1 MYRKKGYII
10 ARIVG
15 LLAVLLMAFIVAI
28 QTPLVQTRLSK
39 FALNQLVAIMDGR
52 VQYDEIKV
60 MTSGVIVIR
69 NLKLID
75 THPYAEDINGRGWA
89 PADTVA
95 HIDKLTATFGLSGL
109 FRKEGLHMGRVTI
122 EGGSFHLV
130 SEPGEEYH
138 DNLSRIFHLQAS
150 DAPPS
155 RDNVFDIKK
164 LRIKDFRFRMNSF
177 LPDHGTYKGFGV
189 NFDDLDITLDL
200 TAYKFAIAD
209 AKIRGD
215 IERLTA
221 REKSGY
227 VIENLTSSC
236 EFGFVDGALFEDFVL
251 RDAWSDIHIRAL
263 SLKYESTKDLGDFVN
278 AVPIECDLQRSRCA
292 LQTLAYFSGSFIDS
306 PTVMEIRRGHVE
318 GPVCDMTVD
327 RLVFAETYSNVSAT
341 ANAHLYGLPDIQVAT
356 LDAQL
361 QDLTG
366 TTTGFSRFL
375 GGLTPEKPA
384 PDFSSIAHNI
394 PLTLQVEATGP
405 FNDLD
410 LDIQMQSPSGAFN
423 LTGSIRNAV
432 DPVRPIELALNLAT
446 HELDLGDILG
456 VDVLGTAT
464 LRTRVHAVLADG
476 GGLPEATLD
485 SLFIDRIHAFGHDI
499 HNIRVIG
506 SLHDDTAAGRIQSDD
521 PLLRLDLTGMLDLKP
536 KNGRARYRVDGQ
548 IADANLAAFG
558 VDAGGKLSRV
568 ATGLHAD
575 LVRLDERFDGSVR
588 LEGLSLTDKEGT
600 HRIGDLQ
607 VNARTDGTW
616 QEISLDA
623 PFLEAR
629 FQGDRPV
636 TQFARDLQE
645 ITVRRDL
652 YALFTDEF
660 EQNGCG
666 NYTVDAIFHDTR
678 DLMSIFVPGA
688 YIADNTTLSLSTTD
702 QGRLDGRISSDRVAF
717 GKNYLRNVN
726 LLFDNRNGA
735 LLANIIST
743 ELRAGTLAVL
753 NPAITLGADDNALS
767 LGVHYDNFSG
777 TGGEATVNLE
787 GSMFRDEQDGELVI
801 QAHPVGSY
809 IMMGENTWTFAPADI
824 IKHGND
830 ILLDHFLISNG
841 SQRLEVDGG
850 FSPNHSDTL
859 ALHMDRFD
867 LALVNQFLPEQF
879 HIEGLMNGQ
888 AVVTSGPE
896 KAMGMEMDFRLDTL
910 RLSGADA
917 GTISL
922 SSQWQNEGKELGI
935 NLVDHIDGRDALRIG
950 GSYFLQ
956 EKRLDL
962 HAALDR
968 FPLAVASA
976 FLPDAI
982 TELGGG
988 ISGNISVTGSPD
1000 DLIPYSDDLHIDDAY
1015 ARVGLTGVTYT
1026 VSGPLRVDQNG
1037 VYMDHV
1043 AILDDDGGSMSLD
1056 GALRYQH
1063 LKDFTVDGRVQLS
1076 NLKVLDA
1083 PERPGV
1089 SYYGFLRA
1097 SGSANARGPLTTLN
1111 VDADINTSGPGEV
1124 HISPSASTA
1133 SSAGG
1138 NGHKLLTFTQP
1149 VRELDPYEEMLAN
1162 MKKKEVTPSDITI
1175 RGRVTIQPSVNAFV
1189 EIDKE
1194 AGNVASVSGQGT
1206 VTLTLRPSR
1215 AIFDLNGDYN
1225 ISEGT
1230 YQFVLPGLLS
1240 KNFSVQRGSSVKF
1253 NGDVMNTELDINAT
1267 YGLRASLDPMLGT
1280 GNLSRRPVNCVIN
1293 VGDRLRAP
1301 KLNLSIEVPDLDP
1314 TTRMAVESALSTS
1327 DKVQKQFV
1335 SLLLL
1340 GTFLPDENS
1349 GVFNQT
1355 ALLYSNVMEI
1365 MSGQLNNILQRFK
1378 IPVDVGFGYQEMR
1391 TGENLFDISVS
1402 TELFDSRVILSGN
1415 FGNRQYSTGSAG
1427 GDFSGD
1433 VDLSVKL
1440 DEEGK
1445 FRFNV
1450 FSHSADEFTS
1460 YLDFSQRN
1468 GIGVSFQKEY
1478 KSFADFTRSLFI
1490 PKKKRQQLDEL
1501 EAEKFAEQVIIQ
1513 IENESGETVSDPN
1526 AAR

>member
-10 ARIVG
+10 ARMVG
-15 LLAVLLMAFIVAI
+15 LLAVLLMAFFVAI

-39 FALNQLVAIMDGR
+39 VGLNQLAAIMDGR
-52 VQYDEIKV
+52 VQYDELKV

-75 THPYAEDINGRGWA
+75 TNPYSEDVNGRGWA
-89 PADTVA
+89 PVDTVA
-95 HIDKLTATFGLSGL
+95 HIEKLTATFGLSGL

-122 EGGSFHLV
+122 EGGSFHMV
-130 SEPGEEYH
+130 SEPGAEYK
-138 DNLSRIFHLQAS
+138 DNLSRIFHLKPT

-155 RDNVFDIKK
+155 TDRLFDIKK
-164 LRIKDFRFRMNSF
+164 LRVKDFRFQISSF
-177 LPDHGTYKGFGV
+177 LPDRGTYKGFGV

-200 TAYKFAIAD
+200 TAYKFGIAD

-215 IERLTA
+215 IERLSA
-221 REKSGY
+221 HEKSGY
-227 VIENLTSSC
+227 VINHFSSSC
-236 EFGFVDGALFEDFVL
+236 EFGLINGALLEDVVL
-251 RDAWSDIHIRAL
+251 RDPWSDIHLRSLAL
-263 SLKYESTKDLGDFVN
+263 DYETTKDLGDFVN
-278 AVPIECDLQRSRCA
+278 LVPIEGELQRSRCA
-292 LQTLAYFSGSFIDS
+292 LQTLAYFSGSFADS
-306 PTVMEIRRGHVE
+306 PTVMEIRRGHVG
-318 GPVCDMTVD
+318 GPVRDMTVD
-327 RLVFAETYSNVSAT
+327 RLVFTEAYSGISAT
-341 ANAHLYGLPDIQVAT
+341 ANARIAGLPDIQEAT

-375 GGLTPEKPA
+375 GGLAPEKPA

-394 PLTLQVEATGP
+394 PLTLQVATTGP
-405 FNDLD
+405 FNALD

-423 LTGSIRNAV
+423 LTGSVRNAV
-432 DPVRPIELALNLAT
+432 DPMRPIELALNLAT

-456 VDVLGTAT
+456 VDMLGTTT
-464 LRTRVHAVLADG
+464 LRTRVRAVLADG

-485 SLFIDRIHAFGHDI
+485 SLFIDRIHALGHEI

-506 SLHDDTAAGRIQSDD
+506 SLYNDTAAGRIQSDD
-521 PLLRLDLTGMLDLKP
+521 PLLRLDLTGLADLKP
-536 KNGRARYRVDGQ
+536 KDGRARYRLDGN

-568 ATGLHAD
+568 ATGVHAD
-575 LVRLDERFDGSVR
+575 LVRLGERFDGTVR
-588 LEGLSLTDKEGT
+588 MEGARLMDKEGT
-600 HRIGDLQ
+600 HQLGDIE
-607 VNARTDGTW
+607 VNARTDGSW
-616 QEISLDA
+616 QEIDFNA

-645 ITVRRDL
+645 ITVLRDL
-652 YALFTDEF
+652 YALFTNEF
-660 EQNGCG
+660 ETRGCG
-666 NYTVDAIFHDTR
+666 NYTLDAIFHDTR
-678 DLMSIFVPGA
+678 DLLAIFAPGV
-688 YIADNTTLSLSTTD
+688 YIADNTSLFLTTTD
-702 QGRLDGRISSDRVAF
+702 QGRLDGRLSSDRVAF
-717 GKNYLRNVN
+717 NKNYLRNFN

-735 LLANIIST
+735 LLANIVSS
-743 ELRAGTLAVL
+743 ELRAGTMAML
-753 NPAITLGADDNALS
+753 NPAITLGADDNLLS

-777 TGGEATVNLE
+777 TGGEASINLE
-787 GSMFRDEQDGELVI
+787 GSMYRDEQDGELVI

-809 IMMGENTWTFAPADI
+809 IMTGEDVWAFAPADI
-824 IKHGND
+824 IKHGQN
-830 ILLDHFLISNG
+830 IILDHFMISNG
-841 SQRLEVDGG
+841 SQQLVVDGG
-850 FSPNHSDTL
+850 FSPVHSDTL
-859 ALHMDRFD
+859 SLQMDRFD
-867 LALVNQFLPEQF
+867 LALVNEFLPAQF
-879 HIEGLMNGQ
+879 SIDGLMNGQ
-888 AVVTSGPE
+888 AIVASGPD
-896 KAMGMEMDFRLDTL
+896 KAFGMEMDFRLDTL
-910 RLSGADA
+910 RFSGVDA
-917 GTISL
+917 GNLTL
-922 SSQWQNEGKELGI
+922 SSRLQNEGKELGI
-935 NLVDHIDGRDALRIG
+935 SLRDNIDGRDALRVG
-950 GSYFLQ
+950 GSYSLQ
-956 EKRLDL
+956 EKRLDIQ
-962 HAALDR
+962 AGLDR

-976 FLPDAI
+976 FMPDII
-982 TELGGG
+982 TDLGGG
-988 ISGNISVTGSPD
+988 ISGTVSVTGSPD
-1000 DLIPYSDDLHIDDAY
+1000 DLVPHSDDLRIDDAC
-1015 ARVGLTGVTYT
+1015 ARIGLTGVAYT
-1026 VSGPLRVDQNG
+1026 ISGPLRVDENG
-1037 VYMDHV
+1037 VYLDNV
-1043 AILDDDGGSMSLD
+1043 AILDDDSGSMTVD

-1063 LKDFTVDGRVQLS
+1063 LKDFNVDARVKLS
-1076 NLKVLDA
+1076 NIKVLDA
-1083 PERPGV
+1083 PERPGIT
-1089 SYYGFLRA
+1089 YYGFLRA
-1097 SGSANARGPLTTLN
+1097 SGTANARGPVTALT
-1111 VDADINTSGPGEV
+1111 VDADISTSGDGNV
-1124 HISPSASTA
+1124 HITPSAGAA
-1133 SSAGG
+1133 SSSKSS
-1138 NGHKLLTFTQP
+1138 HQLLTFTEP
-1149 VRELDPYEEMLAN
+1149 SRELDPYEELLAS
-1162 MKKKEVTPSDITI
+1162 MQKKTVTPADISI
-1175 RGRVTIQPSVNAFV
+1175 HGRVNIQPAVRAYV

-1194 AGNVASVSGQGT
+1194 AGNVASVNGQGT
-1206 VTLTLRPSR
+1206 VSLTLRPSR
-1215 AIFDLNGDYN
+1215 AVFDLNGDYN

-1240 KNFSVQRGSSVKF
+1240 KNFTVQRGSSVKF

-1402 TELFDSRVILSGN
+1402 TELFDNRVILSGN
-1415 FGNRQYSTGSAG
+1415 FGNRRYSTGSAG

-1433 VDLSVKL
+1433 VDLQVKL

-1490 PKKKRQQLDEL
+1490 PKKNRQHLDTL
-1501 EAEKFAEQVIIQ
+1501 EAEKFAQQVIIQ

>member
-15 LLAVLLMAFIVAI
+15 LLAVLLMAFLVAI

-39 FALNQLVAIMDGR
+39 VGLNQLVAIMDGR
-52 VQYDEIKV
+52 VQYDELKV

-75 THPYAEDINGRGWA
+75 THPYTEDVNGRGWA

-95 HIDKLTATFGLSGL
+95 HIDKLTATFSLTGL

-122 EGGSFHLV
+122 EGGSFHMV

-155 RDNVFDIKK
+155 RDKLFDIKK

-215 IERLTA
+215 IERLSA

-227 VIENLTSSC
+227 VIQHLTSSC

-251 RDAWSDIHIRAL
+251 RDAWSDIHLRAL
-263 SLKYESTKDLGDFVN
+263 ALQYESTKDLGDFVN
-278 AVPIECDLQRSRCA
+278 VVPLEGDLQRSRVA
-292 LQTLAYFSGSFIDS
+292 LQTLAYFSGTFIDS

-318 GPVCDMTVD
+318 GPVRDLTVE
-327 RLVFAETYSNVSAT
+327 RLIFNETYSGVSAT
-341 ANAHLYGLPDIQVAT
+341 ANAHIIGLPDIQEAT

-366 TTTGFSRFL
+366 TTTAFSRFL
-375 GGLTPEKPA
+375 GGLTPDKPA
-384 PDFSSIAHNI
+384 PDFSQIAHNV

-410 LDIQMQSPSGAFN
+410 LDIETQSPSGSFN

-456 VDVLGTAT
+456 VDILGTAT
-464 LRTRVHAVLADG
+464 LHTRVHAVLADG
-476 GGLPEATLD
+476 GGLPDATLD
-485 SLFIDRIHAFGHDI
+485 SLIIDRIHALGHDI
-499 HNIRVIG
+499 HNIRLTG
-506 SLHDDTAAGRIQSDD
+506 SLQDGTAAGRIQSSD
-521 PLLRLDLTGMLDLKP
+521 PLLRLDLTGLADLTP

-548 IADANLAAFG
+548 IADANLAALGF
-558 VDAGGKLSRV
+558 DAGGKLSRA
-568 ATGLHAD
+568 ATNLHAD
-575 LVRLDERFDGSVR
+575 LVRLGERFDGSVR
-588 LEGLSLTDKEGT
+588 LEDVRLTDKEGA
-600 HRIGDLQ
+600 HQLGDIQ
-607 VNARTDGTW
+607 VNARTDGSW
-616 QEISLDA
+616 QEIDFNA

-652 YALFTDEF
+652 TALFTNEF
-660 EQNGCG
+660 EQQGCG
-666 NYTVDAIFHDTR
+666 NYSLDAIFHDTR
-678 DLMSIFVPGA
+678 EILAVFAPGA
-688 YIADNTTLSLSTTD
+688 YIADNTDFSLTTTD
-702 QGRLDGRISSDRVAF
+702 EGRLNGRVSSDRIAF
-717 GKNYLRNVN
+717 GKNYLRNVD

-735 LLANIIST
+735 LLANVISS

-753 NPAITLGADDNALS
+753 NPAITLGADDNLLS
-767 LGVHYDNFSG
+767 LGVHYDDFSG

-787 GSMFRDEQDGELVI
+787 GRMFRDEDDGELVI

-809 IMMGENTWTFAPADI
+809 IMAGEETWSFAPADI
-824 IKHGND
+824 IKHGQD
-830 ILLDHFLISNG
+830 IRLDHFLISNG
-841 SQRLEVDGG
+841 AQQLLVDGG
-850 FSPNHSDTL
+850 FSSRRSDTL
-859 ALHMDRFD
+859 SLHMDRFD
-867 LALVNQFLPEQF
+867 LALVNQFLPAQF
-879 HIEGLMNGQ
+879 GLEGLMNGQ
-888 AVVTSGPE
+888 ATVTSGPN
-896 KAMGMEMDFRLDTL
+896 KALGMIMDFRLDTL
-910 RLSGADA
+910 RLSGVDA
-917 GTISL
+917 GNMTL

-935 NLVDHIDGRDALRIG
+935 SLVDHIDGRDALRVG

-962 HAALDR
+962 QAGLER

-982 TELGGG
+982 TELNGG
-988 ISGNISVTGSPD
+988 ISGHVSLTGPMD
-1000 DLIPYSDDLHIDDAY
+1000 DLVPHSDDLYLDDAY
-1015 ARVGLTGVTYT
+1015 ALVGLTGVGYT
-1026 VSGPLRVDQNG
+1026 LSGPIRVDQNG
-1037 VYMDHV
+1037 VTLEHV
-1043 AILDDDGGSMSLD
+1043 AVRDDDGGSMTVD
-1056 GALRYQH
+1056 GGLLYQH
-1063 LKDFTVDGRVQLS
+1063 LKDFSVDARVALS

-1089 SYYGFLRA
+1089 SYYGYLRA
-1097 SGSANARGPLTTLN
+1097 SGTANARGPLTALTM
-1111 VDADINTSGPGEV
+1111 DADISTSGDGEV
-1124 HISPSASTA
+1124 HISPSASAGSA
-1133 SSAGG
+1133 SSSS
-1138 NGHKLLTFTQP
+1138 HQLLTFTEP
-1149 VRELDPYEEMLAN
+1149 RRELDPYEEMLASL
-1162 MKKKEVTPSDITI
+1162 KKKEVTPADITI
-1175 RGRVTIQPSVNAFV
+1175 RGRVNIQPAVRALV

-1194 AGNVASVSGQGT
+1194 AGNVAAVSGQGT

-1240 KNFSVQRGSSVKF
+1240 KNFTVQRGSSVKF

-1280 GNLSRRPVNCVIN
+1280 GNLSRRPVDCVIN

-1301 KLNLSIEVPDLDP
+1301 KLNLSIDVPDLDP

-1391 TGENLFDISVS
+1391 TGENLFDVSVS

-1433 VDLSVKL
+1433 VDLQVRL

-1445 FRFNV
+1445 FRLTV

-1490 PKKKRQQLDEL
+1490 PRKKRAQLDEL
-1501 EAEKFAEQVIIQ
+1501 EAEKFAEQVIIN
-1513 IENESGETVSDPN
+1513 IEDESGETVPDSDT
-1526 AAR
+1526 AR